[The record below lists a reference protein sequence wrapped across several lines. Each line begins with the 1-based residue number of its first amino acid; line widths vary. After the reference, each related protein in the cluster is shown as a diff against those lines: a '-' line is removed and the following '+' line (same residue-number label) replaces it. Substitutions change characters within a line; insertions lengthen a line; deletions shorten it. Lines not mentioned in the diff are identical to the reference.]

1 MGDRHGTT
9 PFVDYLTYPAH
20 AGKNP
25 GTSELI
31 ILFVGIVI
39 EVMGVYIV
47 PVGCDAFFLI
57 FPLNVCDTLYLSL

>member
-1 MGDRHGTT
+1 MGDRHGRT
-9 PFVDYLTYPAH
+9 PFVDYLTQH
-20 AGKNP
+20 MLGKNP